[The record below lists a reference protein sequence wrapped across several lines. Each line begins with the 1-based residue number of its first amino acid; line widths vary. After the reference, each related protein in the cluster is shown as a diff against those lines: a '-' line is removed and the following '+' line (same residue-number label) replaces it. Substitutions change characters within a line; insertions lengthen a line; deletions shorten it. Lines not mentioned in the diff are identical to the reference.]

1 MLRQVQWYIIQD
13 IDQNDKNPNNFI
25 IVKNSENF
33 KYYLI

>member
-25 IVKNSENF
+25 IVIKIPKISN
-33 KYYLI
+33 II